1 MSETASQP
9 QTSQT
14 NASLYARHSPSF
26 SAKLFPFAP
35 EGFKAFG
42 EFNVKA
48 LAAGA
53 LSVKTKELIA
63 VAVAHITGC
72 PYCIEAHVGKS
83 KAEQASF
90 EEIFEAVTVAA
101 AVKAHSAFFNATNAL
116 RVYEGSQQ
124 PDLVPLANIELA
136 EKLEDVNEDL
146 YSSFHEF
153 LHKSLVGGRLSA
165 KEKLLIAVGSALVE
179 GSAYSIEV
187 FTRRAKEEGISIEEL
202 AETTLVAT
210 VLKAGSAMAHR
221 VNALQA
227 FERE

>member
-1 MSETASQP
+1 MSNAT
-9 QTSQT
+9 T
-14 NASLYARHSPSF
+14 NDVGASLYTRHSPSF
-26 SAKLFPFAP
+26 SAKLFAFAP
-35 EGFKAFG
+35 EGFKSFG
-42 EFNVKA
+42 EFNKQA

-90 EEIFEAVTVAA
+90 EEIFESVTVAA
-101 AVKAHSAFFNATNAL
+101 AVKAHSAFYYATNAL
-116 RVYEGSQQ
+116 KAFEGSQD
-124 PDLVPLANIELA
+124 PDLFPLANLELA
-136 EKLEDVNEDL
+136 EKLEDANEDA
-146 YSSFHEF
+146 YNSFHEF
-153 LHKSLVGGRLSA
+153 LHVSLRAGRLSE

-179 GSAYSIEV
+179 GSAYSIEA
-187 FTRRAKEEGISIEEL
+187 FTRRAKEIGVTIEEL